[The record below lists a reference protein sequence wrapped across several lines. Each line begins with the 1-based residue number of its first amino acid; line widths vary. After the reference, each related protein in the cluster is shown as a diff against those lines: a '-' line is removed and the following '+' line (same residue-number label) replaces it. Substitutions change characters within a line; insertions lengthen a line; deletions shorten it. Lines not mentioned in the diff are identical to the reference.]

1 MLSSPVTG
9 LTVLPF
15 LEDSRS
21 SPVLAFPGKLL
32 DWGPQVHF
40 FIKQGHT
47 HPHIATHQTETCT
60 PTIQGLLKC

>member
-21 SPVLAFPGKLL
+21 SPVLAFPGKFL

-40 FIKQGHT
+40 FIEQGHT
-47 HPHIATHQTETCT
+47 HTPIEPHTRQRCAH
-60 PTIQGLLKC
+60 PPFKDF